1 MMRVIILFSALH
13 RTLDQKSGAKPQE
26 NSGSK
31 AKPGCCTWLNLNES
45 LSSLPISL
53 PVPLL
58 LFLFLSFRL
67 YTLFFCTRKRRLMG
81 LKSKKKKKQ
90 KKTYVIGTW
99 LDEPNTEQ
107 IATRNR
113 FLFIL
118 ANIYSCMRYLDLFVF
133 SLPLHTRGEGS
144 AELWCIQIGVK
155 DNTWG
160 EVVRFTKK
168 GSGTGRRGAKLGR
181 GAQWQALVFLPPETR
196 LST

>member
-90 KKTYVIGTW
+90 KKNLCNWHLTRRAKHRANRDQKSVFVYPRQHLFMYAIFGFVCFFS
-99 LDEPNTEQ
+99 
-107 IATRNR
+107 ATSY
-113 FLFIL
+113 
-118 ANIYSCMRYLDLFVF
+118 A
-133 SLPLHTRGEGS
+133 RGRQ
-144 AELWCIQIGVK
+144 C
-155 DNTWG
+155 
-160 EVVRFTKK
+160 
-168 GSGTGRRGAKLGR
+168 
-181 GAQWQALVFLPPETR
+181 
-196 LST
+196 